1 MDGLSLYPWNKS
13 PIGFVWS
20 QSLTIFKLNVFW
32 WDVVG
37 IPSWWGGVQ
46 TVVLGYFKA
55 SFKERDR
62 NLISAVFKILTL
74 LNKEIHEGS
83 NFEAFLNTVIC
94 RLRVPPPSSLPP
106 PPPSVKSPSVVG
118 LPTRKQKSASDYN
131 VTPDISSPPATNIS
145 IPHNSIY
152 YDVLKLI
159 NN

>member
-1 MDGLSLYPWNKS
+1 MSITRKGNQSYEVLWPTDSANELKLQLIRYNSFDIRWTGYPFTLEKKS
-13 PIGFVWS
+13 PIRFVWS

-83 NFEAFLNTVIC
+83 NFEAFLNTLIC

-106 PPPSVKSPSVVG
+106 PPH
-118 LPTRKQKSASDYN
+118 Q
-131 VTPDISSPPATNIS
+131 
-145 IPHNSIY
+145 
-152 YDVLKLI
+152 LKAPQL
-159 NN
+159 

>member
-1 MDGLSLYPWNKS
+1 MSITRKGNQSYEVLWPTDSANELKLQLIRYNSFDIRWTGYPFTLEKKS

-20 QSLTIFKLNVFW
+20 RSLTIFKLNVFW
-32 WDVVG
+32 WDLVG

-94 RLRVPPPSSLPP
+94 RLRVPPPSSPP
-106 PPPSVKSPSVVG
+106 PPPH
-118 LPTRKQKSASDYN
+118 Q
-131 VTPDISSPPATNIS
+131 
-145 IPHNSIY
+145 
-152 YDVLKLI
+152 LKAPQL
-159 NN
+159 